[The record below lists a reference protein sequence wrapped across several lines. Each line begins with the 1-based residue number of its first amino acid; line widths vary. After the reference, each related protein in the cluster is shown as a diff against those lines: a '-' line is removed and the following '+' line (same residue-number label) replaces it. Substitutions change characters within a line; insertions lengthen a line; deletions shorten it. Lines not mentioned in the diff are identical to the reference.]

1 MYFLANK
8 YHIKKFYFYLSH
20 NIHNVITHKMPTRCK
35 KSINIL
41 IELRIYSPKLINN
54 IFLKCMSGVLSSP
67 MIIFGMRNY
76 EIYKLYLI
84 RWFINN
90 YIGRKTLF
98 MLIIIL
104 DRFFDGL
111 LLGFD
116 TIVVHMFEFAYEVEG
131 IFGVV
136 LINIICI
143 SAGQL

>member
-1 MYFLANK
+1 
-8 YHIKKFYFYLSH
+8 
-20 NIHNVITHKMPTRCK
+20 
-35 KSINIL
+35 
-41 IELRIYSPKLINN
+41 
-54 IFLKCMSGVLSSP
+54 
-67 MIIFGMRNY
+67 MI
-76 EIYKLYLI
+76 
-84 RWFINN
+84 
-90 YIGRKTLF
+90 RKTLF